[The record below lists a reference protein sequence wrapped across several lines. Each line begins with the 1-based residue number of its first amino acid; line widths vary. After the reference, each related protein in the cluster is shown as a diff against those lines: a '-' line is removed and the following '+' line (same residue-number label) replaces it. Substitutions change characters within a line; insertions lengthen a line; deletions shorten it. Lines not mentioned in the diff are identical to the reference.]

1 MKIYYS
7 ITVIGLLSCIKLCAS
22 NSLNDEYEPEILGS
36 PNLERTERTKGRR
49 NPRIFWGTTTT
60 STSTLSTTTACYTTA
75 ASTSGS
81 CSGKKKRSL
90 MLDEPIEGATYD
102 LRTGQI
108 FPSKNGSLLK
118 KKKEKSEAERND
130 KSMALSKLDEL
141 SQIANVRATKGARD
155 VRVEPRFFLFYWY
168 TSTITTTSTTYT
180 STTTFSLRAC
190 TPATFSYSA
199 CG

>member
-1 MKIYYS
+1 M
-7 ITVIGLLSCIKLCAS
+7 G
-22 NSLNDEYEPEILGS
+22 
-36 PNLERTERTKGRR
+36 
-49 NPRIFWGTTTT
+49 
-60 STSTLSTTTACYTTA
+60 
-75 ASTSGS
+75 
-81 CSGKKKRSL
+81 
-90 MLDEPIEGATYD
+90 
-102 LRTGQI
+102 GQI
-108 FPSKNGSLLK
+108 YPSKGGSLLK
-118 KKKEKSEAERND
+118 KKKNKPESERND

-190 TPATFSYSA
+190 TPPASLFSYSA